1 MHLKLITIY
10 FRGGKVDLRS
20 FIGEPEVRKG
30 RSVEFEIAKDL
41 FENPEKALYFKEVP
55 DYKFDVVGNVITDR
69 EDIHQAL
76 GTDKYNYI
84 SHVTERSKSPVAPVI
99 VKSAPCQ
106 EKKCSLDDLPI
117 LSHFEKDGGRYITSG
132 IVVAKDA
139 EYGRNASIHRLLLRD
154 DKKLGVRIV
163 PRHLRRYLE
172 RSEERGMDL
181 EIAIV
186 IGVDPK
192 VFYAASYSPPL
203 GYDELSFAG
212 AISGSPLE
220 LVKCKTVDIEVPA
233 HSEFVIEG
241 RIRSG
246 VREAEGPFADVT
258 GTYDRIRNEPVI
270 EVNLVTHR
278 KGAVYQALLP
288 ASIEHRLFMGMPR
301 EPGIYSSVSEVAEV
315 RNTCLT
321 DGGKNWL
328 QGAVSLSKT
337 PDDIKGV
344 IEKAFAGH
352 QSMKHV
358 IIVNDDID
366 IFNPDEIEYA
376 ISTRFQAHK
385 DAYVFKNMRG
395 STLDPSTDEDGL
407 TTKVGIDATI
417 PIGRDPEYEFARI
430 P

>member
-1 MHLKLITIY
+1 MIFI
-10 FRGGKVDLRS
+10 RGGKVDLRS

-30 RSVEFEIAKDL
+30 RSVDFEIAKEL
-41 FENPEKALYFKEVP
+41 FENPEKTLYFKDVP
-55 DYKFDVVGNVITDR
+55 GYKFDVVGNVITDR
-69 EDIHQAL
+69 VDVYQAL
-76 GTDKYNYI
+76 GTSKDNYI
-84 SHVTERSKSPVAPVI
+84 AHVTERSKNPIAPVI

-106 EKKCSLDDLPI
+106 EKECSLSDLPI

-132 IVVAKDA
+132 IVIAKDP

-154 DKKLGVRIV
+154 DQKLGVRIV
-163 PRHLRRYLE
+163 PRHLRKYLE
-172 RSEERGMDL
+172 RSEERGVDL
-181 EIAIV
+181 EIAIA
-186 IGVDPK
+186 IGVHPN
-192 VFYAASYSPPL
+192 VFYAASYSPPI

-212 AISGSPLE
+212 AIMGRPLE
-220 LVKCKTVDIEVPA
+220 LVKCKTVDVEVPA
-233 HSEFVIEG
+233 HCEFVIEG
-241 RIRSG
+241 RILAG
-246 VREAEGPFADVT
+246 VREPEGPFADVT

-270 EVNLVTHR
+270 EVSKVTHR
-278 KGAVYQALLP
+278 KGALYQALLP

-301 EPGIYSSVSEVAEV
+301 EPGIYSSASEVAEV
-315 RNTCLT
+315 SNACLT

-337 PDDIKGV
+337 PDDIKSV

-366 IFNPDEIEYA
+366 IFKADEIEYA

>member
-1 MHLKLITIY
+1 MICI
-10 FRGGKVDLRS
+10 RGGKVDLRS
-20 FIGEPEVRKG
+20 FIGKTEVLKG
-30 RSVEFEIAKDL
+30 RSVDFEIAKEL
-41 FENPEKALYFKEVP
+41 FENPEKTLFFKDVSGHN
-55 DYKFDVVGNVITDR
+55 FDVVGNVITDR
-69 EDIHQAL
+69 EDVYQAV
-76 GTDKYNYI
+76 GTGKDNYI
-84 SHVTERSKSPVAPVI
+84 AHVSERSKDPVAPVI

-106 EKKCSLDDLPI
+106 EKECFLSDLPI

-132 IVVAKDA
+132 IVIAKDP
-139 EYGRNASIHRLLLRD
+139 EYGRNSSIHRLLLRD

-172 RSEERGMDL
+172 RSEEKGEDL
-181 EIAIV
+181 EIAIA
-186 IGVDPK
+186 IGVHPN
-192 VFYAASYSPPL
+192 VFYAASYSPPI

-212 AISGSPLE
+212 AIMGRPLE
-220 LVKCKTVDIEVPA
+220 LVKCKTVDVEVPA
-233 HSEFVIEG
+233 HAEFVIEG
-241 RIRSG
+241 RILAG
-246 VREAEGPFADVT
+246 VREPEGPFADVT
-258 GTYDRIRNEPVI
+258 GTYDRIRSEPVI
-270 EVNLVTHR
+270 EVSKVTHR
-278 KGAVYQALLP
+278 KGALYQALLP

-301 EPGIYSSVSEVAEV
+301 EPGIYSSVGEVAEV
-315 RNTCLT
+315 SNACLT

-337 PDDIKGV
+337 PDDIKSV

-366 IFNPDEIEYA
+366 IFKADEIEYA